1 MRILFLVRHYTYLR
15 NFESA
20 VLELTRRGH
29 DVHVSADKWELL
41 GGEQL
46 VRRLAAESG
55 GRLTFGWTK
64 GRGPGAWTEL
74 ARRLR
79 LALDYLRFVDPLYDD
94 TPHLRAR
101 ARERAPHIVLR
112 LRRLPGLGGVDGAR
126 RIERWLRFLE
136 GAVPGSVPLE
146 AFLREQRPDAVL
158 ITPLI
163 ELGAPQLDHLVASK
177 ALGLRSVLAV
187 GSWDHL
193 SSKSRLRELPEL
205 VMVWNPVQREEAR
218 RFHGVPD
225 ERIVVTGAQ
234 CFDKWFDRTPSRTR
248 EAFLD
253 RVGLPRDRPFL
264 LYVCSSLFRGTGN
277 EARFVE
283 QWIREVRSS
292 ADPALRDAA
301 ILVRPHPQRMDEW
314 ASTDLT
320 GYRDVA
326 FYGAHPIDAESQS
339 DYFDSMY
346 HAAAVIG
353 LNTSAFIEA
362 ACVDKPVLAVLLP
375 EFSER
380 NQEGTLHFR
389 YLLEVNG
396 GLLHAARSFD
406 EHRDQLARALAG
418 ARSEKSRRFVEGF
431 VRPFGRS
438 DAGTPRFADA
448 IEALGARPAPA
459 PVRASTGAIV
469 VSRMILLPWLLVA
482 GAQVWSELGRK
493 MTRSFVQRTKRRVIE
508 RACAPL
514 RRRLLERLGAAS
526 PPPLQ
531 GTLLPKV
538 GKGADPAKVEKF
550 PNVPEVQEVRALV
563 TAIGRISEPII
574 AGPWVSETGFEL
586 LYWIPFLNWARAYG
600 NIDADRLVV
609 ISRGGPASWYR
620 HITNRYVDIFDYCTP
635 DEFRAM
641 NDARQQQHGGRLKH
655 LEMST
660 WDREIERRVAGDL
673 ALGKT
678 HRLHPSTMYRLFN
691 AYWRQLAPVTLIDAF
706 TAHGPLPKADRPD
719 VRAALPARYVA
730 AKFYAN
736 GALPDTV
743 ENRRFITETLR
754 SLTETTD
761 VVLLDTGVRFDDHAD
776 LPSEVRGRVHRIA
789 DLMRPQ
795 DNLEVQSAVI
805 AGADAFVGTYGG
817 FSYLAPLLGVPTVAF
832 YSHPTGFRFDH
843 LDVARRVF
851 SALQLGAFVPL
862 DLREVPVTRLALAA
876 GGALAA
882 AAAPG
887 ATGLKGA
894 LR

>member
-41 GGEQL
+41 GGDQL

-64 GRGPGAWTEL
+64 GRDSGAWVEMT
-74 ARRLR
+74 RRLR

-101 ARERAPHIVLR
+101 ARERAPHMLLR
-112 LRRLPGLGGVDGAR
+112 LQRLPGLGGLQGAR
-126 RIERWLRFLE
+126 RLERWLRVLE
-136 GAVPGSVPLE
+136 RAIPRNAPLE
-146 AFLREQRPDAVL
+146 DFLREQRPDAVL

-163 ELGAPQLDHLVASK
+163 ELGAPQLDHLIASK

-205 VMVWNPVQREEAR
+205 VMVWNPVQRDEAM

-225 ERIVVTGAQ
+225 ARIVVTGAQ
-234 CFDKWFDRTPSRTR
+234 CFDKWFDRGPSRAR

-253 RVGLPRDRPFL
+253 RVGLPRDKPFL
-264 LYVCSSLFRGTGN
+264 LYVCSSLFKGTGN

-283 QWIREVRSS
+283 QWIREIRAS

-314 ASTDLT
+314 ASTDLS

-326 FYGAHPIDAESQS
+326 FYGAHPIDAGSQD
-339 DYFDSMY
+339 DYFDSMHY
-346 HAAAVIG
+346 AAAVIG

-362 ACVDKPVLAVLLP
+362 GCVDKPVFTVLLP
-375 EFSER
+375 EFSGR

-406 EHRDQLARALAG
+406 EHRAQLARALAG
-418 ARSEKSRRFVEGF
+418 ETSDKSRRFVEGF
-431 VRPFGRS
+431 VRPFGR
-438 DAGTPRFADA
+438 DQAGTPRFADA

-459 PVRASTGAIV
+459 PVRVPT
-469 VSRMILLPWLLVA
+469 VSALAARVLLLPWLLVA
-482 GAQVWSELGRK
+482 GAQVWTELGRK
-493 MTRSFVQRTKRRVIE
+493 SARSLVQRTKRRTIE
-508 RACAPL
+508 YAWAPL
-514 RRRLLERLGAAS
+514 RRRLLVLLGAA
-526 PPPLQ
+526 PPVPHQ
-531 GTLLPKV
+531 GTMLPKV

-574 AGPWVSETGFEL
+574 LGPWVSETGFEL
-586 LYWIPFLNWARAYG
+586 LYWIPFLKWARAYG

-609 ISRGGPASWYR
+609 ISRGGTASWYR
-620 HITNRYVDIFDYCTP
+620 DITSRYVDVFRYCTP
-635 DEFRAM
+635 DEFRRM
-641 NDARQQQHGGRLKH
+641 NEERQTTYGGRLKH
-655 LEMST
+655 LEMT
-660 WDREIERRVAGDL
+660 AWDREIEQRVVSDL
-673 ALGKT
+673 GLGKA
-678 HRLHPSTMYRLFN
+678 HRIHPSTMYRLFN

-706 TAHGPLPKADRPD
+706 TSFGPLARPDRPD
-719 VRAALPARYVA
+719 VRAALPAHYVA

-736 GALPDTV
+736 GALPDTG
-743 ENRRFITETLR
+743 ENRRFIGDTLR
-754 SLTETTD
+754 TLAETSD

-776 LPSEVRGRVHRIA
+776 LPSDVRGRVHRVSQ
-789 DLMRPQ
+789 LMRPE

-817 FSYLAPLLGVPTVAF
+817 FSYLAPLLGVNTVAF

-851 SALQLGAFVPL
+851 SALQVGAFVPL
-862 DLREVPVTRLALAA
+862 DLRELPVTRLALGA
-876 GGALAA
+876 GGVVAA
-882 AAAPG
+882 AAASRGPS
-887 ATGLKGA
+887 
-894 LR
+894 R

>member
-20 VLELTRRGH
+20 VLELARRGH
-29 DVHVSADKWELL
+29 DVHVSADRWELL

-46 VRRLAAESG
+46 VRRLADESG
-55 GRLTFGWTK
+55 GRITFGWTK
-64 GRGPGAWTEL
+64 GRESGAWVEM

-101 ARERAPHIVLR
+101 ARERAPHMLLR
-112 LRRLPGLGGVDGAR
+112 LQRVPGLGGVDGAR
-126 RIERWLRFLE
+126 RLERWLRVLE
-136 GAVPGSVPLE
+136 RAIPANAPLE
-146 AFLREQRPDAVL
+146 DFLREQKPDAVL

-163 ELGAPQLDHLVASK
+163 ELGTPQLDHLIASK

-205 VMVWNPVQREEAR
+205 VMVWNPVQREEAM

-234 CFDKWFDRTPSRTR
+234 CFDKWFDRQPSRPR
-248 EAFLD
+248 EAFLE
-253 RVGLPRDRPFL
+253 RVGLPRDKPFL
-264 LYVCSSLFRGTGN
+264 LYVCSSLFKGTGN

-283 QWIREVRSS
+283 RWIQEIRSS
-292 ADPALRDAA
+292 ADPALRDAS

-314 ASTDLT
+314 ASTELT
-320 GYRDVA
+320 GFKDVVL
-326 FYGAHPIDAESQS
+326 YGAHPIDAESQN
-339 DYFDSMY
+339 DYFDSMHY
-346 HAAAVIG
+346 AAAVIG

-362 ACVDKPVLAVLLP
+362 GCVDRPVFTVLLP
-375 EFSER
+375 EFSGR

-406 EHRDQLARALAG
+406 EHREQLGRALAG
-418 ARSEKSRRFVEGF
+418 EVSERSRRFVEGF
-431 VRPFGRS
+431 VRPFGR
-438 DAGTPRFADA
+438 DVAGTPRFADA
-448 IEALGARPAPA
+448 IEALGARPAPP
-459 PVRASTGAIV
+459 PVRVPASAAF
-469 VSRMILLPWLLVA
+469 VSRILLLPWLLVA
-482 GAQVWSELGRK
+482 GAQVWTELGRK
-493 MTRSFVQRTKRRVIE
+493 SARSLVQRTRRRLIE
-508 RACAPL
+508 YAWAPV
-514 RRRLLERLGAAS
+514 RRRLLVLLGVA
-526 PPPLQ
+526 PPAPHQ
-531 GTLLPKV
+531 GTMLPKV

-550 PNVPEVQEVRALV
+550 PNVPEVQDVRALV
-563 TAIGRISEPII
+563 TAIGRIQEPII
-574 AGPWVSETGFEL
+574 LGPWVSETGFEL

-609 ISRGGPASWYR
+609 ISRGGTAPWYR
-620 HITNRYVDIFDYCTP
+620 HITNRYVDIFDYCSP
-635 DEFRAM
+635 DEFRTM
-641 NDARQQQHGGRLKH
+641 NDARQLEYGGRLKH
-655 LEMST
+655 LEMSS
-660 WDREIERRVAGDL
+660 WDREIEQRVVADL
-673 ALGKT
+673 KLGKA
-678 HRLHPSTMYRLFN
+678 HRIHPSAMYRLFN

-706 TAHGPLPKADRPD
+706 TAHAPLARPDRPD

-736 GALPDTV
+736 GALPDTAG
-743 ENRRFITETLR
+743 NRQFIADTLR
-754 SLTETTD
+754 TLTETSD

-776 LPSEVRGRVHRIA
+776 LPTDVRGRVHRIT
-789 DLMRPQ
+789 DLMRPT

-805 AGADAFVGTYGG
+805 AGAEAFVGTYGG

-851 SALQLGAFVPL
+851 SALQVGPFIPL
-862 DLREVPVTRLALAA
+862 DLRDLPVTRRVLGL
-876 GGALAA
+876 GETVAA
-882 AAAPG
+882 AVAG
-887 ATGLKGA
+887 KGA
-894 LR
+894 AS